1 MEKFFIFWSFGGK
14 QKKTKVSM
22 GRKANL
28 KRHIKRNQREHP
40 AHSSFNRLVLCFLL
54 EFAPIAQE
62 LDSAHAHPARE
73 KANEAEKQ
81 LLMGVAQAS

>member
-1 MEKFFIFWSFGGK
+1 
-14 QKKTKVSM
+14 M

-40 AHSSFNRLVLCFLL
+40 AHNSFNRLVLCFLL

-81 LLMGVAQAS
+81 LLMGVARTS